1 MAARWAAI
9 SGAILFAT
17 LAWAQS
23 LPEKYHPAKVAQ
35 ASDIPYPL
43 NTRTPGF
50 VTLDVI
56 LDSSGK
62 VQNTIVIRDVPPLTD
77 AVQNS
82 VKNWQFSPA
91 METGQAVN
99 GVVQVNVA
107 FNPFNPSGVGLP
119 GAPLQSPDSTGGGN
133 FQPANLQTASY
144 AIYPPNT
151 VAYGTVVLQLRVGSD
166 GKVHKVTPIG
176 GKAELSTPSIAAAK
190 TWTFSPATYKS
201 KAVGSDVVVV
211 FVFAPPQAGTQ

>member
-1 MAARWAAI
+1 MTRSWAAV
-9 SGAILFAT
+9 SAIVLFAT
-17 LAWAQS
+17 VAWAQS
-23 LPEKYHPAKVAQ
+23 TAEKYHAAKVAQ

-50 VTLDVI
+50 VTLDAIV
-56 LDSSGK
+56 DSSGTLQK
-62 VQNTIVIRDVPPLTD
+62 TFVVRDVPPLTD
-77 AVQNS
+77 AVQDS

-91 METGQAVN
+91 MEGGQAVA
-99 GVVQVNVA
+99 GMVPITVA

-119 GAPLQSPDSTGGGN
+119 GAPLQPPDSSAGGN
-133 FQPANLQTASY
+133 FHPATLQSASY

-151 VAYGTVVLQLRVGSD
+151 VAYGTVVLQLHIGSD

-176 GKAELSTPSIAAAK
+176 GKPELSTPSIAAAK
-190 TWTFSPATYKS
+190 TWAFSPASYKG